1 MVGHALHAIKYN
13 IYNLLK
19 LCPHPHQLRAC
30 SLSFFHAQIFIQYK
44 ISARYKARYEGQAFP
59 QTR

>member
-44 ISARYKARYEGQAFP
+44 ISARYKAR
-59 QTR
+59 